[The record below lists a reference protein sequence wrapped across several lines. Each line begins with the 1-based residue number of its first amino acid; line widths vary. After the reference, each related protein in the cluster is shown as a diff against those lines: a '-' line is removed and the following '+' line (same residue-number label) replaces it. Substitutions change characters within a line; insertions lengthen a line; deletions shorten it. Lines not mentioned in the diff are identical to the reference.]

1 MILLSSIQNF
11 FDSLDSKQFYQYIAG
26 FFGALILIIIGILV
40 YYYYATSSKQEQ
52 LQNINDMRKQVEEL
66 LNKMQQVERKRAE
79 VKKMLSENTDFK
91 VAEYWEDLLNK
102 LNLTNKQAQKATV
115 EKAEFEDMYQED
127 ILRPTFVDM
136 TMKELTE
143 LLEALDKNPLISTKN
158 LDIIASKKKRN
169 TIDVTLTIA
178 ALREKSKEVE

>member
-1 MILLSSIQNF
+1 MLINSIQNF
-11 FDSLDSKQFYQYIAG
+11 FDSLSNKQFYQYLAG
-26 FFGALILIIIGILV
+26 FFGALILIIISILV
-40 YYYYATSSKQEQ
+40 YYYYATSSQQEQ
-52 LQNINDMRKQVEEL
+52 LQDINDMRKEVEGL
-66 LNKMQQVERKRAE
+66 LSKMQQVERKRTE
-79 VKKMLSENTDFK
+79 VKKMLSENADFK
-91 VAEYWEDLLNK
+91 IAEYWEDLLNK

-115 EKAEFEDMYQED
+115 EKAEFEDVYQED

-143 LLEALDKNPLISTKN
+143 LLDALDKTPLISTKN
-158 LDIIASKKKRN
+158 VDIIASKKKRN